1 MNSDL
6 QSITSRDTAC
16 DEAFR
21 RHPHDPAAIEEY
33 RTAKYEIAADILRL
47 HEQAEKPDSDS
58 ELSALYKRGACA
70 ACEAVRTRI
79 AQTVHD
85 ACRIIQPS
93 AVPDDFR
100 SRCVSI
106 YDQLTACIR
115 DCDSMYLPEHIE
127 RNPPSREFLI
137 SLQKQYDLE
146 TQQAIRAKQ
155 SHNKELNRLFGSRG

>member
-58 ELSALYKRGACA
+58 ELTDKYATGIDQSGLRQHVPAGAYRKEPADPRISDQSA
-70 ACEAVRTRI
+70 EAV
-79 AQTVHD
+79 
-85 ACRIIQPS
+85 
-93 AVPDDFR
+93 
-100 SRCVSI
+100 
-106 YDQLTACIR
+106 
-115 DCDSMYLPEHIE
+115 
-127 RNPPSREFLI
+127 
-137 SLQKQYDLE
+137 
-146 TQQAIRAKQ
+146 
-155 SHNKELNRLFGSRG
+155 